1 VGCGSDRFFVFFRL
15 KKGYK
20 KARPYKEQARQ
31 SSSMKFLREVDSE
44 NAQILSKPKT
54 PQSIRVGLR
63 RIGD

>member
-1 VGCGSDRFFVFFRL
+1 VGCGSDKVCVSFGL

-31 SSSMKFLREVDSE
+31 SSNMKFLREADSE
-44 NAQILSKPKT
+44 NAQTLSKPKT
-54 PQSIRVGLR
+54 PQSIRAGLR